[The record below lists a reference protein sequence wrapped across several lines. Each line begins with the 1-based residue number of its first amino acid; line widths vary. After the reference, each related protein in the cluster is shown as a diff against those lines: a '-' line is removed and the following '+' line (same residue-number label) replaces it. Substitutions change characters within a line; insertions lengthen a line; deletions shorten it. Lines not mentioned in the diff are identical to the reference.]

1 MICKATLTFTAMEE
15 VLLEGKNF
23 RLVDELELPEIIE
36 FLGNY
41 LPDSIKVSWKEKSLI
56 FLTVSKQSKTFSSF
70 LCKMTLKTL
79 HDIALPYYRFGGDV
93 FSSFLNAPKGNM
105 QPIWNLENCPS

>member
-1 MICKATLTFTAMEE
+1 MLRLVLSVTFKLSFYTFTAMEE

-41 LPDSIKVSWKEKSLI
+41 LPDSLKVS
-56 FLTVSKQSKTFSSF
+56 F
-70 LCKMTLKTL
+70 
-79 HDIALPYYRFGGDV
+79 
-93 FSSFLNAPKGNM
+93 
-105 QPIWNLENCPS
+105 

>member
-1 MICKATLTFTAMEE
+1 MEE

-41 LPDSIKVSWKEKSLI
+41 LPDSLKVS
-56 FLTVSKQSKTFSSF
+56 F
-70 LCKMTLKTL
+70 
-79 HDIALPYYRFGGDV
+79 
-93 FSSFLNAPKGNM
+93 
-105 QPIWNLENCPS
+105 

>member
-41 LPDSIKVSWKEKSLI
+41 LPDSIKVS
-56 FLTVSKQSKTFSSF
+56 
-70 LCKMTLKTL
+70 
-79 HDIALPYYRFGGDV
+79 
-93 FSSFLNAPKGNM
+93 
-105 QPIWNLENCPS
+105 